1 MSHTTKNCEDHRFEL
16 GALMKNLRLE
26 NEKTLEFLRDRTK
39 IPLQTLIFM
48 EEGDASFFKERLYSR
63 GFISVICKE
72 LKVDPAP
79 FLDKLDYCES
89 KEDSSKN
96 LNPTHETCS
105 SPLKTGPSSTKKALI
120 FSFLILL
127 CLTGALVYKG
137 FSEEKIPPSEG
148 ILLKESTQTT
158 P

>member
-16 GALMKNLRLE
+16 GTLMKDLRLE
-26 NEKTLEFLRDRTK
+26 KEKTLEFLRDRTK

-48 EEGDASFFKERLYSR
+48 EEGNASFFKERLYSR

-79 FLDKLDYCES
+79 FLDKLDCCES

-96 LNPTHETCS
+96 LNPNHEACS
-105 SPLKTGPSSTKKALI
+105 PPLKTSSSCIKKTLL

-127 CLTGALVYKG
+127 CLTGALVYKS
-137 FSEEKIPPSEG
+137 FLEEKTPPNEET
-148 ILLKESTQTT
+148 ILKENTQIT